1 MREEKI
7 RALFEYLG
15 VDTRDPGLGSGLGMG
30 GGLLGF
36 GRGRLGG
43 EPLGGRRLG
52 GLGRISY

>member
-15 VDTRDPGLGSGLGMG
+15 VDTRDPGLNTGLG

-36 GRGRLGG
+36 GRRGLD
-43 EPLGGRRLG
+43 PLGNRRLG